1 MIILQMSFPH
11 NIEKQKKEKN
21 EPEKKRN
28 CFIHGWQ
35 NSIYHIWIYLCTF
48 FTNTS
53 DLIQKIK
60 QKFTWYTILKKTI
73 LCKIH
78 ANKKYPN
85 SI

>member
-1 MIILQMSFPH
+1 MNQKRKETALFMAGKIPFIIYG
-11 NIEKQKKEKN
+11 
-21 EPEKKRN
+21 
-28 CFIHGWQ
+28 FICVLSSLTQ
-35 NSIYHIWIYLCTF
+35 V
-48 FTNTS
+48 S